1 VKIREIRISINPTST
16 FVLKHNRLIVVS
28 SQNFIIMANSVLHKA
43 NSRGHARH
51 GWLETH
57 HTFSFANYYD
67 PRRMNFGVLRVMNDD
82 IIAPSM
88 GFGMH
93 PHQNMEI
100 ITIPLEGELE
110 HKDSMGNQ
118 AVIHTGEIQV
128 MSAGKGIYHSEYNHS
143 RTHLVQLLQ
152 IWMFPNQQNVEPR
165 YDELKLNPKDRLNLF
180 QQILSPNPDDA
191 GVWVHQNAWFHLG
204 SFDKGVDTEY
214 VMKDK
219 SNGLYIFV
227 IEGSVQVGEQLLER
241 RDGYGIQN
249 IDKIHFQLVE
259 KAEILLMEVPMDI
272 HTRKG

>member
-1 VKIREIRISINPTST
+1 MK
-16 FVLKHNRLIVVS
+16 
-28 SQNFIIMANSVLHKA
+28 NSVLHKA

-57 HTFSFANYYD
+57 HSFSFANYYD

-93 PHQNMEI
+93 QHQNMEI
-100 ITIPLEGELE
+100 ITIPLEGQLE

-118 AVIHTGEIQV
+118 AVINTDEIQV

-143 RTHLVQLLQ
+143 RTHLVKLLQ
-152 IWMFPNQQNVEPR
+152 IWMFPNKQNVEPR
-165 YDELKLNPKDRLNLF
+165 YDELKLNPADRLNQF
-180 QQILSPNPDDA
+180 QQILSPNPNDA

-204 SFDKGVDTEY
+204 SFDKGVDNEY

-219 SNGLYIFV
+219 NNGLYVFI
-227 IEGSVQVGEQLLER
+227 IEGSAQIEEQLLER
-241 RDGYGIQN
+241 RDGFGIQN
-249 IDKIHFQLVE
+249 VDKIKIQVLE

-272 HTRKG
+272 NIRKG

>member
-1 VKIREIRISINPTST
+1 MLV
-16 FVLKHNRLIVVS
+16 
-28 SQNFIIMANSVLHKA
+28 MANFVLHKA
-43 NSRGHARH
+43 HSRGHARH
-51 GWLETH
+51 SWLETH

-100 ITIPLEGELE
+100 ITIPLEGQLE

-118 AVIHTGEIQV
+118 AVIETGEIQV

-143 RTHLVQLLQ
+143 RTHFVKLLQ

-165 YDELKLNPKDRLNLF
+165 YGELKLNPADRHNNF

-191 GVWVHQNAWFHLG
+191 GVWVHQDAWFHLG
-204 SFDKGVDTEY
+204 TFDQNIDIEY
-214 VMKDK
+214 VMKNPQ
-219 SNGLYIFV
+219 NGLYIF
-227 IEGSVQVGEQLLER
+227 IIQGSAKIGEQVLER

-249 IDKIHFQLVE
+249 MEKIQVHALE
-259 KAEILLMEVPMDI
+259 KTEILLMEVPMDVSM
-272 HTRKG
+272 RKG

>member
-1 VKIREIRISINPTST
+1 MK
-16 FVLKHNRLIVVS
+16 
-28 SQNFIIMANSVLHKA
+28 NSVLHKA

-93 PHQNMEI
+93 QHQNMEI
-100 ITIPLEGELE
+100 ITIPLEGQLE

-118 AVIHTGEIQV
+118 AVINTGEIQV

-143 RTHLVQLLQ
+143 QTNMVKLLQ
-152 IWMFPNQQNVEPR
+152 IWMFPNKQNVEPR
-165 YDELKLNPKDRLNLF
+165 YDELKLNPADRLNQF
-180 QQILSPNPDDA
+180 QQILSPNPNDA

-204 SFDKGVDTEY
+204 SFDKGIDNEY

-219 SNGLYIFV
+219 NNGLYVFI
-227 IEGSVQVGEQLLER
+227 IEGSAQIEEQLLER

-249 IDKIHFQLVE
+249 VDKIKIQVLE
-259 KAEILLMEVPMDI
+259 KSEILLMEVPMDI
-272 HTRKG
+272 NIRKG

>member
-1 VKIREIRISINPTST
+1 M
-16 FVLKHNRLIVVS
+16 
-28 SQNFIIMANSVLHKA
+28 MATSVLHKA

-100 ITIPLEGELE
+100 ITIPLEGQLE

-143 RTHLVQLLQ
+143 RTHLVKLLQ
-152 IWMFPNQQNVEPR
+152 IWMFPNKQNVEPR
-165 YDELKLNPKDRLNLF
+165 YDELKLNPADRLNQF
-180 QQILSPNPDDA
+180 QQILSPNPNDA

-204 SFDKGVDTEY
+204 SFDKGIDNEY

-219 SNGLYIFV
+219 NNGLYVFI
-227 IEGSVQVGEQLLER
+227 IEGSVQIGEQLLER
-241 RDGYGIQN
+241 RDGFGIQN
-249 IDKIHFQLVE
+249 VEKIKIQMLE

-272 HTRKG
+272 NTRKG

>member
-1 VKIREIRISINPTST
+1 
-16 FVLKHNRLIVVS
+16 
-28 SQNFIIMANSVLHKA
+28 MATSVLHKA
-43 NSRGHARH
+43 NSRGHAQH

-82 IIAPSM
+82 MIAPSM

-100 ITIPLEGELE
+100 ITIPLEGQLE

-118 AVIHTGEIQV
+118 AVINTGEIQV

-143 RTHLVQLLQ
+143 RTNMVKLLQ
-152 IWMFPNQQNVEPR
+152 IWMFPNKQNVEPR
-165 YDELKLNPKDRLNLF
+165 YGELKLNPADRLNQF
-180 QQILSPNPDDA
+180 QQILSPNPNDA

-204 SFDKGVDTEY
+204 SFDKGIENEY
-214 VMKDK
+214 IMNDK
-219 SNGLYIFV
+219 NNGLYVFI
-227 IEGSVQVGEQLLER
+227 IEGNAQIGEQLLEK

-249 IDKIHFQLVE
+249 VDKIKIQMLE
-259 KAEILLMEVPMDI
+259 KSEILLMEVPMDI
-272 HTRKG
+272 NIRKC

>member
-1 VKIREIRISINPTST
+1 
-16 FVLKHNRLIVVS
+16 
-28 SQNFIIMANSVLHKA
+28 MATSVLHKA

-82 IIAPSM
+82 VIAPSM

-100 ITIPLEGELE
+100 ITIPLEGALE

-118 AVIHTGEIQV
+118 AVIQTGEIQV

-143 RTHLVQLLQ
+143 RTHFVQLLQ

-165 YDELKLNPKDRLNLF
+165 YDELKLNPADRQNQF
-180 QQILSPNPDDA
+180 QQILSPNPEDA

-204 SFDKGVDTEY
+204 SFDKGMDTEY
-214 VMKDK
+214 VMKAK
-219 SNGLYIFV
+219 GNGLYLFV
-227 IEGSVQVGEQLLER
+227 VEGNVQVGEQLLER
-241 RDGYGIQN
+241 RDGYGVQN
-249 IDKIHFQLVE
+249 IDKIALRMLE

-272 HTRKG
+272 QMRKG